1 MNIMPQ
7 ESIPSPVP
15 FRCGYVALVGA
26 PNVGKS
32 TLMNELLGHKLS
44 IVTAKPQ
51 TTRQRVLGIYNDAAA
66 QIIFLDT
73 PGLIAPQYLLHR
85 RMLSQAASAVA
96 DADIVIVMTEAGAG
110 TSLSPEVEDLIGSL
124 KTSKP
129 IFLLI
134 NKADAIYK
142 PELLPIMAAFVGRGQ
157 FAEVIPVSA
166 LKRQNLDDLLAT
178 IIRTLPEQP
187 AFYPN
192 DILSEQPERFF
203 VAEFIREAVFEQFR
217 EEVPYSTAVE
227 IRDFR
232 ERDAGAAYIAADII
246 VERDSQKGILIGR
259 NGASLKA
266 VGEVS
271 RRQIEAF
278 ISRRVF
284 LDLHVK
290 VRDGWRQDERALN
303 RLGYAEG

>member
-1 MNIMPQ
+1 
-7 ESIPSPVP
+7 
-15 FRCGYVALVGA
+15 
-26 PNVGKS
+26 
-32 TLMNELLGHKLS
+32 MNELLGHKVS

-51 TTRQRVLGIYNDAAA
+51 TTRQRVLGIYNDDSA

-85 RMLSQAASAVA
+85 RMLSHAASAVA
-96 DADIVIVMTEAGAG
+96 DADIIMVMTEADAG
-110 TSLSPEVEDLIGSL
+110 TKLSSEVEDLIGTL
-124 KTSKP
+124 QGSKP
-129 IFLLI
+129 VFLII
-134 NKADAIYK
+134 NKADTIYK
-142 PELLPIMAAFVGRGQ
+142 PQLLPIMAAFVGRGQ

-166 LKRQNLDDLLAT
+166 LKRQNLDDLLKT

-187 AFYPN
+187 AFYPT
-192 DILSEQPERFF
+192 DIISEHPERFF

-227 IRDFR
+227 IRDYR
-232 ERDAGAAYIAADII
+232 EREAGAAYIAADIV
-246 VERDSQKGILIGR
+246 VERESQKGILIGR
-259 NGASLKA
+259 HGAALKT

-284 LDLHVK
+284 LELRVK
-290 VRDGWRQDERALN
+290 VREGWRQDERALN
-303 RLGYAEG
+303 NLGYAEE